1 MLDICGKL
9 HKLNSALDERN
20 AAMLTRELV
29 LAPQVVQVEFALV
42 PVLNALNSLHL
53 TGQVERLSG
62 LGEWVT
68 RMAATL
74 PPAERRLEGL
84 LDSGLALTA
93 SDALP
98 LAQYPDFPAF
108 LRDWNQMDPVI
119 LRDRLL
125 DFVLRMPFE
134 FPECWTRDL
143 PVPAADD
150 VLASPQAYVAF
161 MRSFDEM
168 DDIDEA
174 EWLEYGRLLA
184 DPPRLQR
191 EISAYL
197 SHVWE
202 LGGLREE
209 WARSEPLLAEVV
221 AAHQKQP
228 YRNLTAMEAIR
239 AVTGRD
245 LSLFSHWAV
254 ARAERIVFMPSLH
267 MGPYLTGMLG
277 EKSLYVVF
285 GARAPQGVTV
295 SSPDLSRAELLV
307 RLNALADDTRLH
319 ILELLTR
326 SEELCA
332 QEIIEA
338 LSLSQS
344 SASRHLSQLSASG
357 FLVERRREVNKCYS
371 LNRERADEVVRA
383 LRAFLTVQ

>member
-1 MLDICGKL
+1 MTA
-9 HKLNSALDERN
+9 LNEGTAD
-20 AAMLTRELV
+20 MLTRELV

-62 LGEWVT
+62 LGEWVN
-68 RMAATL
+68 RMAAALT
-74 PPAERRLEGL
+74 PAEKRLEGL
-84 LDSGLALTA
+84 LDSSLALTI

-98 LAQYPDFPAF
+98 MAHYPDFPSF
-108 LRDWNQMDPVI
+108 LRDWNGMDPVV

-125 DFVLRMPFE
+125 DFVLRMPSE

-143 PVPAADD
+143 PVPTAAE
-150 VLASPQAYVAF
+150 VLASTQAYVAF

-168 DDIDEA
+168 DDLDEA
-174 EWLEYGRLLA
+174 EWADYGQLMA

-191 EISAYL
+191 EVSAYL
-197 SHVWE
+197 TPAWAI
-202 LGGLREE
+202 GGLRDE
-209 WARSEPLLAEVV
+209 WARSEPMLAEAVL
-221 AAHQKQP
+221 AYQKQSF
-228 YRNLTAMEAIR
+228 RNLTAMEAIR

-245 LSLFSHWAV
+245 ISLFSHWAI
-254 ARAERIVFMPSLH
+254 AQAERIVFVPSPH
-267 MGPYLTGMLG
+267 MGPYLAGMLG
-277 EKSLYVVF
+277 EKVLYVMF
-285 GARAPQGVTV
+285 GARAPQGVSV
-295 SSPDLSRAELLV
+295 LSPGLGRAELLV
-307 RLNALADDTRLH
+307 RLNALADDTRLQ

-326 SEELCA
+326 TEELCA

-357 FLVERRREVNKCYS
+357 FLLERRREVNKCYS

-383 LRAFLTVQ
+383 LSSFLTLQ